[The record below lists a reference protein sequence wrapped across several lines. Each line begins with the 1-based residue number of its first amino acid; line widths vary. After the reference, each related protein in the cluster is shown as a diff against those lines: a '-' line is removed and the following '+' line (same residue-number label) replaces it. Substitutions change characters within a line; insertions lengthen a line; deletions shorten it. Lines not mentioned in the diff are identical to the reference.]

1 MISVGLSEEEVI
13 LFQNAVIIEQTHVET
28 IVEVLSS
35 LGEQPF
41 NQPQFFFQFNS
52 PVDFIEQLAV
62 NEAYESSHHIVSDL
76 NQNRHWCISWC
87 CAFYQ

>member
-13 LFQNAVIIEQTHVET
+13 LFQNAVIIEQTHVDT

-41 NQPQFFFQFNS
+41 NQPEFYFEFSS

-62 NEAYESSHHIVSDL
+62 NEAYENSHDTISDL
-76 NQNRHWCISWC
+76 N
-87 CAFYQ
+87 